1 MNASMVVRE
10 NGVILR
16 GILMNDQEFT
26 GLLTARELDKAL
38 DPASYTGSAGKIVD
52 SIVKKIR

>member
-1 MNASMVVRE
+1 MNGKKV
-10 NGVILR
+10 
-16 GILMNDQEFT
+16 T
-26 GLLTARELDKAL
+26 GLLAAKEPEKAL